1 MAELVAFYDANVL
14 YPADLR
20 NLLMHL
26 ALAGLV
32 RAKWSEDVHDEWISS
47 LLRNRPDLTREKLER
62 TRALMDLHAA
72 GALVTDYD
80 HLIPALDLPDRNDRH
95 VLAAAIRA
103 QADVIVT
110 ANVKD
115 FPRETLRAFGIE
127 PVHPDDFVLEL
138 IELAPTRVA
147 DAAEAHRVSL
157 RNPAKSRDEYFLALE
172 TRGLVSSAKAL
183 RTLLP

>member
-1 MAELVAFYDANVL
+1 
-14 YPADLR
+14 
-20 NLLMHL
+20 
-26 ALAGLV
+26 
-32 RAKWSEDVHDEWISS
+32 
-47 LLRNRPDLTREKLER
+47 
-62 TRALMDLHAA
+62 MDLHAA